1 MRALA
6 PLLGRRVRLY
16 LCPGLYSHRKGS
28 SGSWEQLCQDKENDL
43 EKKNMFANNA
53 TAVGGRVHDGALRVQ
68 HRSVLNA
75 AAQHSRILW
84 TGGQPDWPFAP
95 PWAGWRHCLSQLS
108 TSSARTVLL
117 GW

>member
-43 EKKNMFANNA
+43 EKKKKCLQTTLLLWEAECTTELSGFN
-53 TAVGGRVHDGALRVQ
+53 TAV
-68 HRSVLNA
+68 
-75 AAQHSRILW
+75 
-84 TGGQPDWPFAP
+84 
-95 PWAGWRHCLSQLS
+95 C
-108 TSSARTVLL
+108 
-117 GW
+117 